1 MLFNL
6 VTQGLILTICC
17 LLLCLSACTK
27 DEMIEQYNKI
37 LQTIG
42 DISLS
47 KDKELQGNRNF
58 GQDNYVGTYDAEYS
72 HFSGQEILFGGT
84 ALERKNSNNLQIKYN
99 SIIKDGSCKLILKT
113 GAAKPKTLF
122 DSNGSYFEMI
132 SLPSASNY
140 IILEMNNFSGSISLI
155 IK

>member
-27 DEMIEQYNKI
+27 DEMIEQYNNI

-122 DSNGSYFEMI
+122 DVMVH
-132 SLPSASNY
+132 
-140 IILEMNNFSGSISLI
+140 IL
-155 IK
+155 K

>member
-27 DEMIEQYNKI
+27 DEMIEQYNNI

-72 HFSGQEILFGGT
+72 HFFWTRNTIWGNCI
-84 ALERKNSNNLQIKYN
+84 RKKTSNNLQIKYN

>member
-27 DEMIEQYNKI
+27 DEMIEQYNNI

-72 HFSGQEILFGGT
+72 HFFWTRNTIWELH
-84 ALERKNSNNLQIKYN
+84 
-99 SIIKDGSCKLILKT
+99 
-113 GAAKPKTLF
+113 
-122 DSNGSYFEMI
+122 
-132 SLPSASNY
+132 
-140 IILEMNNFSGSISLI
+140 
-155 IK
+155 